1 MRDKGNETVGF
12 LMNKYAF
19 DKRYPALL
27 TPENV
32 SLLSQIHELRGRCQ
46 VLLRKHPNE
55 TALFIGEAKAESI
68 QALCCMSGFSLS
80 NERMI
85 KLTMDKTIP
94 SSRNE
99 QEVAGYRDAMRYI
112 DQNQAYLSV
121 CPRSIQQIYQVLHT
135 FVSIHSDSQYRST
148 EACPIDVLRGI
159 SFRPAPSNEIADA
172 LQALCDAYE
181 AASNHEIHDPL
192 LLIPMFVLNFLC
204 VCPYQQGM
212 VPMGLLLMRWLFCR
226 AGHEIGRYISLE
238 SLIGQN
244 RAACAEAIQKSAVG
258 WHENKNDDAPFVS
271 FMLWVIREAYLG
283 FDAKLTKRLSGTS
296 KPDQVR
302 ALIKATPGRI
312 TKTEIMKQC
321 PNIAQVTV
329 QRALN
334 DLMKSGEIMK
344 ISGGRYTSYIWNTE
358 ENEP

>member
-1 MRDKGNETVGF
+1 MIKGTKQWGF

-19 DKRYPALL
+19 DERYPALL

-32 SLLSQIHELRGRCQ
+32 SLLSQIHELRGRYQ

-55 TALFIGEAKAESI
+55 TARFIGEAKAESI
-68 QALCCMSGFSLS
+68 QALCRMSGFSLS
-80 NERMI
+80 YERMI

-148 EACPIDVLRGI
+148 EACPIDILRGI

-181 AASNHEIHDPL
+181 AASNHEFHDPL

-204 VCPYQQGM
+204 VCPYHQGM
-212 VPMGLLLMRWLFCR
+212 VPMSLLLMRWLFCR

-238 SLIGQN
+238 ILIEQN
-244 RAACAEAIQKSAVG
+244 RAACAEAIQKSVVS
-258 WHENKNDDAPFVS
+258 WHDNTNDNAPFVS
-271 FMLWVIREAYLG
+271 FMLLITLNAYRD
-283 FDAKLTKRLSGTS
+283 FDTKLTKRLSGTS

-329 QRALN
+329 QRTLN
-334 DLMKSGEIMK
+334 DLLKSGEIMK